1 MSFLVPVKDRMRVEA
16 GRLLNFEIMVV
27 VKVKE
32 AVVLVKERV

>member
-1 MSFLVPVKDRMRVEA
+1 VKDRMRVEA